1 MTMAW
6 WDSLAR
12 RLFRADLSD
21 TEADHL
27 LWEATCFPAGSVLQ
41 VARQLR
47 RAGRKHSGDVG
58 AAIAE
63 AYAEL
68 DAAMAELHRQEENGN
83 DP

>member
-12 RLFRADLSD
+12 RLFRADLTD
-21 TEADHL
+21 DEAESL

-41 VARQLR
+41 VARQLY
-47 RAGRKHSGDVG
+47 RAGRKHGGDVG

-68 DAAMAELHRQEENGN
+68 DAALAALRKV
-83 DP
+83 